1 MIQYI
6 DHDTSVREEKRV
18 HDELSFPRLVLV
30 PLSRAVDC
38 LLPGNPRCTEYA
50 SSSSSSSSTSTPS
63 TYNPLLLSHRSHPPP
78 LAADKLPTGTLW
90 HPPRAPPHSLRAAC
104 SPHQEQP
111 STVHTLA
118 HAHYKLWPWCP
129 GTAAATAATSAA
141 FSYLHKS
148 LLSSSSYSSASSSTS
163 STPVTAL
170 LPLLAQLARF
180 LFSIEVAGLYPRLT
194 VSRFLFCVRASLT
207 RLYLFFS
214 FLRFQN
220 LHSIYIYIGSFFSSS
235 NLAFVPCHVC
245 AFLFSN
251 TRLMVLLFIGSFR
264 FSYLISFLFR
274 YFFSLL
280 FLYSIVFLL
289 VDFSSFF
296 YRYLSLFVI
305 LSHFLSTYFHL
316 YYSNISLFF
325 LIILSLFFHRF
336 LSSSLRYLSLFST
349 IVRVF
354 SPCRFFLASS
364 YFFLYFSLSLIRFC
378 FSFSHIW
385 FLVSSSSKREV
396 RLEVCFVSRTRASL
410 EFLSLRSRRSRSTD
424 SPHPSFLPAPPD
436 DSGIRYNEFRSSYFQ
451 DNVIGDV

>member
-1 MIQYI
+1 MPPPPPPPPP
-6 DHDTSVREEKRV
+6 HRPPTT
-18 HDELSFPRLVLV
+18 P
-30 PLSRAVDC
+30 
-38 LLPGNPRCTEYA
+38 
-50 SSSSSSSSTSTPS
+50 SSSATAPTHRHSPPINFLRAPS
-63 TYNPLLLSHRSHPPP
+63 DIHP
-78 LAADKLPTGTLW
+78 
-90 HPPRAPPHSLRAAC
+90 APPHSLRAAC

-148 LLSSSSYSSASSSTS
+148 LLSSSYSSASSSTS

-194 VSRFLFCVRASLT
+194 VSRFLFCVRAFLT

-220 LHSIYIYIGSFFSSS
+220 LHSIYIGSFFSSS

-245 AFLFSN
+245 AFLFDS

-264 FSYLISFLFR
+264 FSYLSFLFR
-274 YFFSLL
+274 YLFSLSFFLNPLFFFSLT
-280 FLYSIVFLL
+280 FLHFSTDIYSLYYLIFFLL
-289 VDFSSFF
+289 ISIFIIRIFLSSF
-296 YRYLSLFVI
+296 R
-305 LSHFLSTYFHL
+305 
-316 YYSNISLFF
+316 ISLF
-325 LIILSLFFHRF
+325 LSLFFHWF
-336 LSSSLRYLSLFST
+336 LSSFLRYLSLFS
-349 IVRVF
+349 IMS
-354 SPCRFFLASS
+354 SPCRFFQASS

-378 FSFSHIW
+378 FSLSHIW

-396 RLEVCFVSRTRASL
+396 TLEVCFVSRTRASL

-424 SPHPSFLPAPPD
+424 SPHPSFLPVPPD

-451 DNVIGDV
+451 GNVIGDV

>member
-180 LFSIEVAGLYPRLT
+180 LFSIEVTGLYPRLT

-220 LHSIYIYIGSFFSSS
+220 LHSIYIYI
-235 NLAFVPCHVC
+235 LEV
-245 AFLFSN
+245 
-251 TRLMVLLFIGSFR
+251 
-264 FSYLISFLFR
+264 SFLR
-274 YFFSLL
+274 QIWLL
-280 FLYSIVFLL
+280 FLVTFARFFLVAHGWWYFSLSVLSDFLILFLFFFVTFSLCCFFTPLFSFSLTFLRFSTDIYLYSLYYLTFFLL
-289 VDFSSFF
+289 
-296 YRYLSLFVI
+296 
-305 LSHFLSTYFHL
+305 
-316 YYSNISLFF
+316 ISIF
-325 LIILSLFFHRF
+325 IIRIF
-336 LSSSLRYLSLFST
+336 LSSSLLSFPFSSIDFYLLPFDTYLFS
-349 IVRVF
+349 
-354 SPCRFFLASS
+354 
-364 YFFLYFSLSLIRFC
+364 
-378 FSFSHIW
+378 
-385 FLVSSSSKREV
+385 
-396 RLEVCFVSRTRASL
+396 
-410 EFLSLRSRRSRSTD
+410 
-424 SPHPSFLPAPPD
+424 LP
-436 DSGIRYNEFRSSYFQ
+436 
-451 DNVIGDV
+451 

>member
-1 MIQYI
+1 MPPPLPPLPPPPHRPPTTPSSSATAPTHRHSPPINFLRAPSDI
-6 DHDTSVREEKRV
+6 HPAPPPP
-18 HDELSFPRLVLV
+18 FAPCRLQPAPGTTVYRTYVGACALQTVALMPGHCCCHCCYLCCFLV
-30 PLSRAVDC
+30 PSQI
-38 LLPGNPRCTEYA
+38 
-50 SSSSSSSSTSTPS
+50 S
-63 TYNPLLLSHRSHPPP
+63 PLLLLLLLRLILHLLDSRYCSLAP
-78 LAADKLPTGTLW
+78 LSPACALPFLYRGCW
-90 HPPRAPPHSLRAAC
+90 I
-104 SPHQEQP
+104 
-111 STVHTLA
+111 V
-118 HAHYKLWPWCP
+118 
-129 GTAAATAATSAA
+129 
-141 FSYLHKS
+141 
-148 LLSSSSYSSASSSTS
+148 SSSHGFTF
-163 STPVTAL
+163 P
-170 LPLLAQLARF
+170 
-180 LFSIEVAGLYPRLT
+180 
-194 VSRFLFCVRASLT
+194 
-207 RLYLFFS
+207 
-214 FLRFQN
+214 FLRKGLSYTFISLFQFSSFPKFTF
-220 LHSIYIYIGSFFSSS
+220 HIYIYIGSFFSSS

-245 AFLFSN
+245 AFLFSS

-316 YYSNISLFF
+316 YYSNISLLF

-451 DNVIGDV
+451 GNVIGDV